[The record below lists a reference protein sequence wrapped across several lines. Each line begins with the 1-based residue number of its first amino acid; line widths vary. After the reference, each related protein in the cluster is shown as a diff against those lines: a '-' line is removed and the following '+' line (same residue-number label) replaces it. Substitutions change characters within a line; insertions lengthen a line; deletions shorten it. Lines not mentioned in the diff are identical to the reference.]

1 MQKAATLREE
11 PAAYHAAWSDGE
23 RLLLAYEALLTN
35 LEGVVLERRER
46 MVEIPLAALMATP
59 EIAVDVFPVRHVG
72 GVAAPGPAD
81 RAVSLI
87 SRTSGASPAATGDDT
102 APFVLLVDPRA
113 GPTGRLDLLATE
125 TYAAASVPIDPT
137 PSGVELRPLGRL
149 HGDALVRAHTA
160 WWAWPLAPL
169 AAAADLV
176 ILPFQLA
183 TVWPI
188 VLLGY

>member
-1 MQKAATLREE
+1 MLREE
-11 PAAYHAAWSDGE
+11 PVAFHAAWSDGE
-23 RLLLAYEALLTN
+23 RLLLAYEAHVKDPR
-35 LEGVVLERRER
+35 GVVRERRER
-46 MVEIPLAALMATP
+46 AVELPLSALSASP
-59 EIAVDVFPVRHVG
+59 EIAVDVFPVRDAG
-72 GVAAPGPAD
+72 GVARPGPAD
-81 RAVSLI
+81 RPVPVMLRA
-87 SRTSGASPAATGDDT
+87 SGTAPASAGEDD

-125 TYAAASVPIDPT
+125 TYAAASLPT

-149 HGDALVRAHTA
+149 HGDALVRVRTA

-188 VLLGY
+188 LLFGY